1 MVQIQST
8 YFPTRNLT
16 LKRAFLHTRKR
27 SSKGFCCWSLI
38 EMPDTSWPTDYIIQK
53 PMAIFNDYWNST
65 AAFSWPLTSFLQLWH
80 FIVDTIGFWH
90 TIRKVP
96 LLSVHHYY
104 WRSCNTINVKSSK
117 KTFFS
122 DQCALCALETAQW
135 AQQRATHEHQKV
147 QIHSSSTIGCT
158 QGKGGNDVLWVLCCR
173 NLSLLINHD
182 IPFLIFARGKWEETV
197 TTDFSSKCKN
207 GKYHHKMVLFFS

>member
-8 YFPTRNLT
+8 YFPTHNLT

-65 AAFSWPLTSFLQLWH
+65 AALGWPLTSFLQLWH

-117 KTFFS
+117 KTFFPTS
-122 DQCALCALETAQW
+122 VHLKQ
-135 AQQRATHEHQKV
+135 
-147 QIHSSSTIGCT
+147 HSGHNNARLTNIRRCKFIAPLLYVTRKERVGCVMLGT
-158 QGKGGNDVLWVLCCR
+158 ML
-173 NLSLLINHD
+173 
-182 IPFLIFARGKWEETV
+182 
-197 TTDFSSKCKN
+197 
-207 GKYHHKMVLFFS
+207 

>member
-8 YFPTRNLT
+8 YFPTRNLP

-158 QGKGGNDVLWVLCCR
+158 QGKGGMCYGYYVVEI
-173 NLSLLINHD
+173 S
-182 IPFLIFARGKWEETV
+182 PF
-197 TTDFSSKCKN
+197 
-207 GKYHHKMVLFFS
+207 